1 VFLKDGLPTEVN
13 LILPPKLLMS
23 GGRSAIN
30 LPKPYS
36 TCMLPTPETSL
47 LIFTQQGGP
56 RLDYIISVLFG
67 KKAAVTESEQLF
79 TQFGGARIQYLTEKK
94 FDKVLHVQP
103 QGLVFESDIHSIII
117 ECARWEGYP
126 IFFSG
131 AGDIP
136 FDIFSAA
143 FYLVSRYEEY
153 LPFTPDKYDR
163 FPHTDSLAYREGFLS
178 IPLVQH
184 WVQQFKQILGVSFSP
199 SITDEPIFLP
209 TYDAD
214 ILFQYKHQSIF
225 HNLRSL
231 FGHLLHGRFSALS
244 HQIQVIGGSMP
255 DPYYQWPSLWKLL
268 KEAGKQ
274 GTYFFSANEKQQGN
288 DRQLSIHLAA
298 VQSIIQECSRQG
310 KVGWHPSLQ
319 SSVTFSEMKKERGL
333 LQQVL
338 LPSITDVR
346 FHFLRFRLPESYR
359 WLIDLGIDR
368 EHSMGYG
375 AVNGFRASY
384 ADPFPWFDLQ
394 NNKVTSLLIHPFCY
408 MDTAAIYHQH
418 WAPAEAMAYLKQL
431 QKNTR
436 GVVDQLALVFH
447 PHCLATPVWKK
458 LHDDVVSGTG

>member
-1 VFLKDGLPTEVN
+1 
-13 LILPPKLLMS
+13 
-23 GGRSAIN
+23 
-30 LPKPYS
+30 
-36 TCMLPTPETSL
+36 MLPTPETSL

-153 LPFTPDKYDR
+153 LPFTTDKYDR

-436 GVVDQLALVFH
+436 GVVDQLSLVFH

-458 LHDDVVSGTG
+458 LHDEVVSGTG

>member
-1 VFLKDGLPTEVN
+1 
-13 LILPPKLLMS
+13 MS

-288 DRQLSIHLAA
+288 DQQLSIHLAA

-447 PHCLATPVWKK
+447 PHCLATPSWKK
-458 LHDDVVSGTG
+458 LHDEVVSGTG

>member
-1 VFLKDGLPTEVN
+1 
-13 LILPPKLLMS
+13 MS

-153 LPFTPDKYDR
+153 LPFTTDKYDR

-458 LHDDVVSGTG
+458 LHDEVVSGTG

>member
-1 VFLKDGLPTEVN
+1 
-13 LILPPKLLMS
+13 MS

-30 LPKPYS
+30 LHNPYS

-67 KKAAVTESEQLF
+67 KKAAITESEQLF

-346 FHFLRFRLPESYR
+346 FHFLRFRLPESYW
-359 WLIDLGIDR
+359 WLIDLGIER

>member
-1 VFLKDGLPTEVN
+1 
-13 LILPPKLLMS
+13 
-23 GGRSAIN
+23 
-30 LPKPYS
+30 
-36 TCMLPTPETSL
+36 MLPTPETSL

-153 LPFTPDKYDR
+153 LPFTTDKYDR

-458 LHDDVVSGTG
+458 LHDEVVSGTG

>member
-1 VFLKDGLPTEVN
+1 
-13 LILPPKLLMS
+13 MS

-67 KKAAVTESEQLF
+67 KKAAITESEQLF

-163 FPHTDSLAYREGFLS
+163 FPHTVSLAYREGFLS

-184 WVQQFKQILGVSFSP
+184 WVQQLKQILGVSFSP

-394 NNKVTSLLIHPFCY
+394 INKVTSLLIHPFCY

-447 PHCLATPVWKK
+447 PHCLATPSWKK
-458 LHDDVVSGTG
+458 LHDEVVSGTG

>member
-1 VFLKDGLPTEVN
+1 
-13 LILPPKLLMS
+13 MS

-67 KKAAVTESEQLF
+67 KKAAITESEQLF

-163 FPHTDSLAYREGFLS
+163 FPHTASLAYREGFLS

-184 WVQQFKQILGVSFSP
+184 WVQQLKQIGVSFSP
-199 SITDEPIFLP
+199 SIADEPIFLP

-225 HNLRSL
+225 HNLRLL
-231 FGHLLHGRFSALS
+231 FGHLLQGRFSALS
-244 HQIQVIGGSMP
+244 RQIQVIGGSMP
-255 DPYYQWPSLWKLL
+255 DPYFQWPSLWKFL

>member
-1 VFLKDGLPTEVN
+1 
-13 LILPPKLLMS
+13 MS

-30 LPKPYS
+30 LHNPYS

-359 WLIDLGIDR
+359 WLIDLGIER

>member
-1 VFLKDGLPTEVN
+1 
-13 LILPPKLLMS
+13 
-23 GGRSAIN
+23 
-30 LPKPYS
+30 
-36 TCMLPTPETSL
+36 MLPTPETSL

-67 KKAAVTESEQLF
+67 KKAAITESEQLF

-288 DRQLSIHLAA
+288 DQQLSIHLAA

>member
-1 VFLKDGLPTEVN
+1 
-13 LILPPKLLMS
+13 
-23 GGRSAIN
+23 
-30 LPKPYS
+30 
-36 TCMLPTPETSL
+36 MLPTPETSL

-56 RLDYIISVLFG
+56 RLDYIVSVLFG
-67 KKAAVTESEQLF
+67 KQAAVTESEQLF

-103 QGLVFESDIHSIII
+103 QGLVFESDIHPITIV
-117 ECARWEGYP
+117 CTQWEGYP

-131 AGDIP
+131 TGDIP

-153 LPFTPDKYDR
+153 LPFTPDKYGR
-163 FPHTDSLAYREGFLS
+163 FPHTASLAYREGFLS

-184 WVQQFKQILGVSFSP
+184 WVQQLKHLLGITFSP
-199 SITDEPIFLP
+199 SITDEPEFLP

-231 FGHLLHGRFSALS
+231 FGHLLHIRFSALS
-244 HQIQVIGGSMP
+244 QQIQVIAGSRP
-255 DPYYQWPSLWKLL
+255 DPYYTWHSIWKLL
-268 KEAGKQ
+268 KVAGKQ

-298 VQSIIQECSRQG
+298 VQSIIQECSRLG

-319 SSVTFSEMKKERGL
+319 GSINFSEMQKELGL
-333 LQQVL
+333 LQSGL
-338 LPSITDVR
+338 LQSITDVR
-346 FHFLRFRLPESYR
+346 FHYLRFRLPESYR
-359 WLIDLGIDR
+359 WLIDLGIDH

-394 NNKVTSLLIHPFCY
+394 KNVVTSLLIHPFCY

-418 WAPAEAMAYLKQL
+418 WAPDEAMVYLKHL

-436 GVVDQLALVFH
+436 GVVLQLSLVFH
-447 PHCLATPVWKK
+447 PHCLATPGWKK
-458 LHDDVVSGTG
+458 VHDEVVSGTVLLT

>member
-1 VFLKDGLPTEVN
+1 
-13 LILPPKLLMS
+13 MS

-30 LPKPYS
+30 LHNPYS

-184 WVQQFKQILGVSFSP
+184 WVQQLKQILGVSFSP

-288 DRQLSIHLAA
+288 DQQLSIHLAA

-359 WLIDLGIDR
+359 WLIDLGIER

-458 LHDDVVSGTG
+458 LHDEVVSGTG

>member
-1 VFLKDGLPTEVN
+1 
-13 LILPPKLLMS
+13 
-23 GGRSAIN
+23 
-30 LPKPYS
+30 
-36 TCMLPTPETSL
+36 MLPTPETSL

-67 KKAAVTESEQLF
+67 KQAAVTESEQLF

-288 DRQLSIHLAA
+288 DQQLSIHLAA

-359 WLIDLGIDR
+359 WIIDLGIDR